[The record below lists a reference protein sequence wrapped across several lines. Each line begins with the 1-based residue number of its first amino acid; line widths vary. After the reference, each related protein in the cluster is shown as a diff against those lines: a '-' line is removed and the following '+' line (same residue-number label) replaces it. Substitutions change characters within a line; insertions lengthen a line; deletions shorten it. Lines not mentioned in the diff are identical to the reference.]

1 MFGINYKVIKENPYD
16 KAKLPYK
23 GLLVKSK
30 WKDSY
35 ARVIESENI
44 KALFLNTEFKWMCDD
59 YAFLSTIPKL
69 RELHILD
76 SHASGIEAISAQD
89 QLDDLTLDI
98 PDTYSIDYT
107 KLVTL
112 KKLFTYGKKKNDSLY
127 QCTTLEDLYINE
139 MKVGDRH
146 ELGNLVNLKKLSIAN
161 SDITKLDFL
170 SKLKQLEW
178 LELISCKKISSFE
191 PISNLK
197 HLKRLHINEYKDIGD
212 ISFLEAL
219 ESLEVLVIEAGK
231 LKSIAPLAGLT
242 ELKALAI
249 YGMTSGI
256 ADGNLEPLLNLKKL
270 GIVDIPSRK
279 YYNYSIASHWN
290 WDDVDKPRTN
300 WLTKK

>member
-16 KAKLPYK
+16 KTKLPYK

-35 ARVIESENI
+35 ARVIEDEDV
-44 KALFLNTEFKWMCDD
+44 KALSLNIEFKWSCDD
-59 YAFLSTIPKL
+59 YAFLGTIPKL
-69 RELHILD
+69 LEIHILD
-76 SHASGIEAISAQD
+76 AHVRGIEAISAQD
-89 QLDDLTLDI
+89 QLTELSLDV
-98 PDTYSIDYT
+98 PDAYTIDYT
-107 KLVTL
+107 RLVAL

-127 QCTTLEDLYINE
+127 QCTSLEDLYINE

-170 SKLKQLEW
+170 SQLKQLEW
-178 LELISCKKISSFE
+178 LELDNCKKISSFE
-191 PISNLK
+191 PVSNLK
-197 HLKRLHINEYKDIGD
+197 RLKRLHINEYKDIGD
-212 ISFLEAL
+212 ISFLEGLNAM
-219 ESLEVLVIEAGK
+219 EVLVIEAGK
-231 LKSIAPLAGLT
+231 VKSIAPLAGLT

-256 ADGNLEPLLNLKKL
+256 ADGNLGPLLNLKKI
-270 GIVDIPSRK
+270 GILDIPSRK
-279 YYNYSIASHWN
+279 YYNYSITSHWN